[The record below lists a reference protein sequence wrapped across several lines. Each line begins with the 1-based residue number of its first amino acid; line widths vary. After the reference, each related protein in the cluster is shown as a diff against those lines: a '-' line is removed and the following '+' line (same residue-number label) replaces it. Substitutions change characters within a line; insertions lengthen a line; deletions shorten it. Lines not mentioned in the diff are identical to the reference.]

1 MRRSIRL
8 LVIASARALL
18 CQTRKRMPCSMLG
31 GGAFDTKQRI
41 ILLFLFQF
49 DFHILLRAAQSLLP
63 FFFSRLF
70 GVLLLGVIII
80 IAFIDY
86 HLLLFVKV
94 NLFACPHFIPTFSL
108 SFAGLLTPTV
118 LVFITTANNLKP
130 FP

>member
-18 CQTRKRMPCSMLG
+18 CQTRKRVPCSMLG

-49 DFHILLRAAQSLLP
+49 DFHILRRAAQSLLP
-63 FFFSRLF
+63 FFFTRLF

-80 IAFIDY
+80 AFINY

-94 NLFACPHFIPTFSL
+94 NLFARPHFIPTFSL